1 MDLEDAIP
9 EAAAAVANVAAAAD
23 VANAVAAAAAAANNI
38 DNGLDINPNA
48 VQGHAA
54 PHIFLFN
61 FACNYI
67 ILQPL
72 LFCFNHCIKFI

>member
-54 PHIFLFN
+54 PHIFSSISLVIIFFFSLN
-61 FACNYI
+61 YFASI
-67 ILQPL
+67 I
-72 LFCFNHCIKFI
+72 

>member
-38 DNGLDINPNA
+38 DIGLDINPNA
-48 VQGHAA
+48 VQGLAM
-54 PHIFLFN
+54 IQYTSRWYTF
-61 FACNYI
+61 YI
-67 ILQPL
+67 
-72 LFCFNHCIKFI
+72 

>member
-54 PHIFLFN
+54 PHIFLFK
-61 FACNYI
+61 FPCNYI
-67 ILQPL
+67 FLQPL